1 MCAGEAQAG
10 SIAWRLRNW
19 SYATNGESG
28 ALNSRTARMGSTF
41 SYQDMGGGIAL
52 ERSPGSNRRGWVQ
65 SELKRTTTCFGF
77 SRPSSNVSLKAST
90 IIRMRGGV
98 RVKLLISCGTKERE
112 RERSE
117 IPELAKRGGF
127 HLDAHALVFP
137 QMIGHGSA
145 GRSRLYPDIIACQ
158 ATG

>member
-1 MCAGEAQAG
+1 
-10 SIAWRLRNW
+10 
-19 SYATNGESG
+19 
-28 ALNSRTARMGSTF
+28 
-41 SYQDMGGGIAL
+41 
-52 ERSPGSNRRGWVQ
+52 
-65 SELKRTTTCFGF
+65 
-77 SRPSSNVSLKAST
+77 LKAST

-98 RVKLLISCGTKERE
+98 RVKLLISCGTKEKK
-112 RERSE
+112 RSE